1 MNKKINLFILIYNKK
16 ELVWQRMYIKTIFKN
31 KRNVYGDE
39 IE

>member
-16 ELVWQRMYIKTIFKN
+16 ELVWQRMYIKIIFKN